1 MFNAVLV
8 FATRKNA
15 RPLDNGALAISSL
28 VLTAFVS
35 VLLFSEGNMPF
46 IVTDSRYFGDD
57 GTLSVMASARSM
69 NALLEHWAMAI
80 HPPTLFIGY
89 AGLTIP
95 FAYAISALIVNDDST
110 EWVNRCLLYTSRCV

>member
-80 HPPTLFIGY
+80 HPPTLFI
-89 AGLTIP
+89 ATRASPFRSLTPPPRSSSTTIP
-95 FAYAISALIVNDDST
+95 RNG
-110 EWVNRCLLYTSRCV
+110 